1 MAASNAELE
10 ARVAQLEQLILNAV
24 EIPDFMVNISSS
36 VDKTG
41 KWCYGVGVP
50 GINGGGL
57 FIGWR
62 SSVSSPTT
70 NSDFDLKGYTK

>member
-1 MAASNAELE
+1 MASNAELE
-10 ARVAQLEQLILNAV
+10 ARIQVLEGIILNAV

-41 KWCYGVGVP
+41 KWCYGIGVA

-57 FIGWR
+57 FVGWR
-62 SSVSSPTT
+62 STVANPTT
-70 NSDFDLKGYTK
+70 NADFDEKRYTK